1 MQASVITI
9 RKETIMEHG
18 PATEWQ
24 EDASQDYKTKLGLI
38 MCAVFV
44 VVYLA
49 FILTAVISPR
59 TMAVD
64 VGKLNLAIVFGFGII
79 VLAIVEA
86 LVYNYLCSRREKLDQ
101 KAGEGEAE

>member
-1 MQASVITI
+1 
-9 RKETIMEHG
+9 MEHG

-24 EDASQDYKTKLGLI
+24 EEASQDYKTKLGLI
-38 MCAVFV
+38 MCAIFV

-79 VLAIVEA
+79 ILAIIEA
-86 LVYNYLCSRREKLDQ
+86 LIYNFLCSRKERADGQAEIK
-101 KAGEGEAE
+101 GEGE